1 MASRGHVILFLL
13 AAAGCA
19 GTPDPAGTGNGASA
33 VETSGDLVFVG
44 TKAISEGEIRS
55 RLKDKVMFGSDYPS
69 IPYKRIFSEWD
80 QMGYSDDMLEKFF
93 HGNAELILDL

>member
-1 MASRGHVILFLL
+1 MSHPGYPWVDETTAVALHK
-13 AAAGCA
+13 
-19 GTPDPAGTGNGASA
+19 GN
-33 VETSGDLVFVG
+33 VFWEMSGWSPKYLP
-44 TKAISEGEIRS
+44 EGLKKDIRS

-93 HGNAELILDL
+93 HGNAESILDL